1 MRKMSLIKQ
10 RSWGELR
17 LAKMASLGEPSV
29 NDITQKNIYS
39 SVDAGRVDNVKI
51 CKERGDM
58 IVASERA
65 WRKVYLVKMLVNLHS
80 GAWIKGVEIG
90 SFPMPVVLKTPFAR
104 CAVLRQVGRSDD
116 GYTASPDRASK
127 TCKRKISHSGLSLI
141 VVTII
146 AFRV

>member
-1 MRKMSLIKQ
+1 MRKMAFIKQ

-29 NDITQKNIYS
+29 NDITQESIYS

-65 WRKVYLVKMLVNLHS
+65 WRKVSLIKMLINLHS
-80 GAWIKGVEIG
+80 GVWIKGV
-90 SFPMPVVLKTPFAR
+90 
-104 CAVLRQVGRSDD
+104 
-116 GYTASPDRASK
+116 
-127 TCKRKISHSGLSLI
+127 
-141 VVTII
+141 
-146 AFRV
+146 